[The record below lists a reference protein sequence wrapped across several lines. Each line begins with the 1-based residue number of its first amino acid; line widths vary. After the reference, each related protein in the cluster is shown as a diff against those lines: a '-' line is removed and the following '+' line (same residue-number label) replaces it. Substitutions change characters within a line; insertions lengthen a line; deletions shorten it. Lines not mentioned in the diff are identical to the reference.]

1 MLKRHPISQKMV
13 RQLFIIAC
21 ILFLGYL
28 ISKELAPYVSGILGA
43 IIMFVL
49 TKGWMK
55 KMVDWGM
62 KRWLA
67 AGILM
72 FFTFVVVLLPI
83 AGIALLLTNR
93 VKDIVTNSE
102 KYTQLFFEKFN
113 ALEQYLDIDITSKI
127 KESNPEPLITKILQ
141 GASNNTLEMTVV
153 FGIFVFLLYF
163 MLINFDKIKDQIQ
176 SYLPLGD
183 KNFNR
188 ISKESIEMVK
198 SNAIAIPMVAL
209 CQGIV
214 ALIGF
219 WIFDAP
225 TPIFWFAVTT
235 VGSVIPFVGTAIG
248 LVPVVLIMYYQ
259 GDTAGAIW
267 LALYGIIVVGSTDNL
282 FRIVVQK
289 SLAEIHPLITLF
301 GMIVGIPLFG
311 FLGLVFGPLLISLF
325 LLFLKIYREEYYD
338 KKFRFWD

>member
-1 MLKRHPISQKMV
+1 MLKRHPISHKMV

-28 ISKELAPYVSGILGA
+28 ISKELAPYISGILGA

-67 AGILM
+67 ASILM

-83 AGIALLLTNR
+83 AGIVLLLTNR
-93 VKDIVTNSE
+93 VKEIVSNSE
-102 KYTQLFFEKFN
+102 KYTQLFLEKLN
-113 ALEQYLDIDITSKI
+113 AIEQYLDMDITSKI
-127 KESNPEPLITKILQ
+127 KDFNPEPFIAKVVQ

-163 MLINFDKIKDQIQ
+163 MLINFDRIKDQIQ
-176 SYLPLGD
+176 SYLPLSD

-198 SNAIAIPMVAL
+198 SNAIAIPMVAI
-209 CQGIV
+209 CQGVV

-219 WIFDAP
+219 WIFGAP

-248 LVPVVLIMYYQ
+248 LVPVALIMYYQ
-259 GDTAGAIW
+259 GDTTGAIW

-301 GMIVGIPLFG
+301 GIIVGIPLFG

-325 LLFLKIYREEYYD
+325 LLFLKIYREEYYE